1 MLKIKEIIEECIS
14 YENEREWFEFKE
26 NWFEKDQIGEYIS
39 SLSNSA
45 AILGRDFAYI
55 IRGINNESHEIV
67 GTTIN
72 YEIEVNNEPLKH
84 YLARNLNPSINFYF
98 LETQMSNKRV
108 VVLVIPSAKIVPT
121 AYKDIRYIRIGSSKE
136 KIRKYPERE
145 AYLFSALTF
154 GIPTINNKESEYQDL
169 EFNQLKTYYASKNIT
184 LYNSSYLKNL
194 HLLTK
199 DGKFN
204 IMAQLLSDNSHVPIR
219 VAIFDGKTKASK
231 MYSVKEFG
239 YKCLLYSLNDVLNY
253 GEVMNIPQAD
263 EEGRVMERNE
273 VMLFDF
279 DCFREAIINAF
290 LHNEWVNLNEPM
302 ITFYSDRI
310 EILSRGSLP
319 PLQTLNGF
327 YEGHSVPVNDKL
339 SELFMQLHISEKT
352 GRGIPTITN
361 KYGKESIKVSE
372 NNIIVTIPFNRIN
385 DVGDKVGDKVGD
397 NVGDKLNSA
406 WLNFSQI
413 KVLAEIRNNPNI
425 TKPQLMV
432 KCNLGKTSIDN
443 IIKILKNKGYIKRV
457 GANKNGYWEVLK

>member
-1 MLKIKEIIEECIS
+1 MLDIKEIVKKCIS
-14 YENEREWFEFKE
+14 YESEREWFEFKE
-26 NWFEKDQIGEYIS
+26 NCFEKDQVGEYIS

-45 AILGRDFAYI
+45 AILGRNCAYMI
-55 IRGINNESHEIV
+55 WGINNVNHEIV

-98 LETQMSNKRV
+98 LETQMNNKRV
-108 VVLVIPSAKIVPT
+108 VVLVIPSAKTVPT

-136 KIRKYPERE
+136 NLKKYPEIE

-169 EFNQLKTYYASKNIT
+169 TFYQLKTYYASKNIT
-184 LYNSSYLKNL
+184 LYNSSYQKNL

-204 IMAQLLSDNSHVPIR
+204 IMAQLLSDNSHIPIR
-219 VAIFDGKTKASK
+219 VAIFDGKTKASR
-231 MYSVKEFG
+231 MYSIKEFG

-253 GEVMNIPQAD
+253 GEVINVPQAD
-263 EEGRVMERNE
+263 EKGRIMERKE

-279 DCFREAIINAF
+279 DCYREAIINAF

-319 PLQTLNGF
+319 PLQTINGF

-339 SELFMQLHISEKT
+339 SELFMQLLISEKT
-352 GRGIPTITN
+352 GRGIPTIIN
-361 KYGKESIKVSE
+361 KYGKESIKVTE

-385 DVGDKVGDKVGD
+385 EVGNKVG
-397 NVGDKLNSA
+397 NKLNSDS
-406 WLNFSQI
+406 LNISQV

-425 TKPQLMV
+425 TKSQLMV
-432 KCNLGKTSIDN
+432 KCDLGKTSIDN
-443 IIKILKNKGYIKRV
+443 IIKTLKDRDYIRRIGSK
-457 GANKNGYWEVLK
+457 KTGYWEVLK